1 MDRPPHSRA
10 AGSLAEDAALSFLQ
24 RQGLTLLER
33 NYHCRRGEIDLIM
46 QEHHTLVFVE
56 VRSRRPHGFGSAA
69 ESVDYRKQQRLLA
82 AAAHYLQAHPC
93 HQNAPCRFDV
103 IGIATHSGA
112 DNLQWIKNAFEA

>member
-10 AGSLAEDAALSFLQ
+10 AGAYAEDAALSFLQ
-24 RQGLTLLER
+24 RQGLTLIER

-82 AAAHYLQAHPC
+82 AAAHYLQAHPR
-93 HQNAPCRFDV
+93 HQNSPCRFDV
-103 IGIATHSGA
+103 IGIATQSGA
-112 DNLQWIKNAFEA
+112 ENLQWIKNAFEA